1 MPVPSWFEKDR
12 ERVNRNVRKQER
24 DRAREIGGRPQ
35 AGSGCSWRAP
45 GDVKGSEVL
54 EELKQTSARSF
65 TLKVADWYDIRRKAL
80 SQGREPRFIIEFG
93 DGTRLIVTEG

>member
-1 MPVPSWFEKDR
+1 MPLPNWFDKDR

-24 DRAREIGGRPQ
+24 ERAREIGGRPQ

-45 GDVKGSEVL
+45 GDVKSSEVL
-54 EELKQTSARSF
+54 EELKLTGKASYRF
-65 TLKVADWYDIRRKAL
+65 TLEEWHDIRRKAL
-80 SQGREPRFIIEFG
+80 SQGRDPRFLIEFP

>member
-1 MPVPSWFEKDR
+1 MPVPSWFDKDR

-45 GDVKGSEVL
+45 GDVKGNEVL
-54 EELKQTSARSF
+54 EELKQTSSRSYRF
-65 TLKVADWYDIRRKAL
+65 TLTEWHDIRRKAL
-80 SQGREPRFIIEFG
+80 SQGREPRFLIEFP
-93 DGTRLIVTEG
+93 DGTRLLVSEA